1 MTTKFDVRGR
11 YSLEVQFTAEIGC
24 GEGADESHRLGL
36 AVLWARHTGAD
47 LSGANLSGA
56 DLSGANLRE
65 ADLREAYLREAYLRG
80 ADLRGADLRGADLS
94 RAYLSRAYLIR
105 ADLSGANLRG
115 ANLRGANLSG
125 ADLSEAD
132 LRGAD
137 LREAYLREAYLSR
150 ADLRGADLREA
161 DLREADL
168 SEAKN
173 AELAEALTVIVP
185 EGVLIGWKK
194 CVGGVIIKLEIPAD
208 AKRSNATGRKCRAE
222 FAKVLDTGGLR
233 EAVSV
238 WDASFIY
245 RVGEIVRPTEPFCED
260 RWQECAAGIHFFIT
274 EAEARAFEM

>member
-24 GEGADESHRLGL
+24 GEGADESHKLGL

-65 ADLREAYLREAYLRG
+65 
-80 ADLRGADLRGADLS
+80 
-94 RAYLSRAYLIR
+94 
-105 ADLSGANLRG
+105 
-115 ANLRGANLSG
+115 
-125 ADLSEAD
+125 
-132 LRGAD
+132 AD